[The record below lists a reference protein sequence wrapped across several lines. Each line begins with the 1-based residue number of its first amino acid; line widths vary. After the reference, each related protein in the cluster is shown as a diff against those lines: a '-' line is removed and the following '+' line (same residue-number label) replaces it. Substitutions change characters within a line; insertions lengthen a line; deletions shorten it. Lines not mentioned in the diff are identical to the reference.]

1 MSQAVHVRT
10 TDMPISAIRQFPG
23 NAKQGDVAAILESL
37 RSNGQYRAIVVREH
51 AGAHTSL
58 AGNHTVL
65 AIALHGR
72 GDCGITAKI
81 NGKERPCG
89 LCLNTDWDPVAR
101 CDIITC
107 DENTALRIN
116 LADNRTSELGTH
128 DDHAL
133 ALLLAELDG
142 DLAGTGYID
151 TDLDD
156 LLAGLD
162 QAAAV
167 DEDYDDEPDQR
178 PAATAPDDPHADG
191 IPAGPAPGEPAPPL
205 PAGHATLFLTYALAD
220 REEIARLVHAAREVI
235 PDADAGDL
243 ILRALRTLVALL
255 DARHEHDGMVTAT
268 ALLKAAGVP
277 A

>member
-1 MSQAVHVRT
+1 MSQAIHVRT
-10 TDMPISAIRQFPG
+10 AEMPIKAIRQYPG

-51 AGAHTSL
+51 GGKHTSL

-72 GDCGITAKI
+72 GDCGIPAKI
-81 NGKERPCG
+81 DGKERPCG
-89 LCLNTDWDPVAR
+89 LCRNTEWDPVAR
-101 CDIITC
+101 CDVITC

-116 LADNRTSELGTH
+116 LADNRTSELGGH
-128 DDHAL
+128 DEHAL

-142 DLAGTGYID
+142 DLTGTGYSD
-151 TDLDD
+151 SDLED
-156 LLAGLD
+156 LLTALD

-167 DEDYDDEPDQR
+167 QEDYDDEPEQTH
-178 PAATAPDDPHADG
+178 AATTPDALPADG

-205 PAGHATLFLTYALAD
+205 PAGHATLFLTYTLAD
-220 REEIARLVHAAREVI
+220 REEIARLVHAARELI
-235 PDADAGDL
+235 PDTDAADL

-255 DARHEHDGMVTAT
+255 DARHAHDGMVTAT
-268 ALLKAAGVP
+268 ALLKAAGVDT
-277 A
+277 

>member
-10 TDMPISAIRQFPG
+10 ADMPISAILQYPG

-51 AGAHTSL
+51 NGKHTSL

-72 GDCGITAKI
+72 GDCGIPAKI

-89 LCLNTDWDPVAR
+89 LCRNTDWDPVAR

-116 LADNRTSELGTH
+116 LADNRTSELGGH

-142 DLAGTGYID
+142 DFTGTGYND
-151 TDLDD
+151 ADFD
-156 LLAGLD
+156 GLMS
-162 QAAAV
+162 AV
-167 DEDYDDEPDQR
+167 DEATMAAGRDDEDQEQ
-178 PAATAPDDPHADG
+178 PATTTRQDHPQDTV
-191 IPAGPAPGEPAPPL
+191 IPAGPAPGETVPSL
-205 PAGHATLFLTYALAD
+205 PAGHATLFLTYTLAD
-220 REEIARLVHAAREVI
+220 REEAGRLVYAAREVL
-235 PDADAGDL
+235 PDADAADL
-243 ILRALRTLVALL
+243 VLRGLRTLVAVL
-255 DARHEHDGMVTAT
+255 DARHSHDGVITVA
-268 ALLKAAGVP
+268 ALLKAAGVDT
-277 A
+277 

>member
-10 TDMPISAIRQFPG
+10 ADMPISAILQYPG

-51 AGAHTSL
+51 NGKHTSL

-72 GDCGITAKI
+72 GDCGIPAKI
-81 NGKERPCG
+81 DGKERPCG
-89 LCLNTDWDPVAR
+89 LCRNTDWDPVAR

-116 LADNRTSELGTH
+116 LADNRTSELGTQ

-142 DLAGTGYID
+142 DLTGTGYND
-151 TDLDD
+151 ADLDD
-156 LLAGLD
+156 LLTALD

-167 DEDYDDEPDQR
+167 QEDYDDEPDQR
-178 PAATAPDDPHADG
+178 PAATAPDTTPSDG

-205 PAGHATLFLTYALAD
+205 PAGHATLFLTYTLAD
-220 REEIARLVHAAREVI
+220 REEAARLIYAAREVL
-235 PDADAGDL
+235 PDADAADL
-243 ILRALRTLVALL
+243 VLRGLRTLVAVL
-255 DARHEHDGMVTAT
+255 DARHAHDGVVTVA
-268 ALLKAAGVP
+268 ALLKAAGVDT
-277 A
+277 